1 MNATTPNELQ
11 LFSQMHPFH
20 PLVPVYYP
28 TLYPTD
34 LITFQTENKS
44 DLSNLCRLLGN
55 FLFLVVFVVLLFFN
69 FRFVI
74 KSRFI
79 KLWLKW
85 KRS

>member
-44 DLSNLCRLLGN
+44 DLSNLGRLLGN
-55 FLFLVVFVVLLFFN
+55 FLFVCFFFFFFN
-69 FRFVI
+69 FRFFI
-74 KSRFI
+74 KSRFN
-79 KLWLKW
+79 KLRLKW